1 MFLFVF
7 LLNFKYRGV
16 MFRCLQ
22 LINAIFQDFQ
32 SAHYLLSHWISETK
46 QLTKIEARAVRAVH
60 IAFII
65 LACLLYLLIE
75 CNISNSLTLTA
86 FTHLLIFDLL
96 SVIVALISFWTDR
109 KKASIETYSLGY
121 ERFEVVAVFA
131 STILAILL
139 SFFEIKEAVERIFEP
154 AEISPSHMLTPCL
167 IAFVVH
173 LLSVYG
179 IENMAYS
186 HVIQACGSSW
196 LQEHTTDISRSI
208 CRIIP
213 GLSRVLLPRVNPIS
227 LIGVSTTTTVCIVYL
242 ILINMSQNL
251 QYTNFPDPLPD
262 TLGGIIISLML
273 FGTMMPMMLYSGR
286 ILLQTTPTHLVGP
299 LDKALREASTVDG
312 VLELQNEHI
321 WSIGYKNLAGSL
333 YVRVRRDANEQ
344 LVLAHVTNRLSSLV
358 KYLTIQVY
366 KDDWTRATNSFI
378 MNWSPA
384 NNALYNQST
393 PSAQARPDLKFNLA
407 SSQPK
412 VASSHKIHDETYQE
426 HQVNSDNHI
435 YA

>member
-1 MFLFVF
+1 MFS
-7 LLNFKYRGV
+7 
-16 MFRCLQ
+16 CLQ
-22 LINAIFQDFQ
+22 LINAVYQDFQ
-32 SAHYLLSHWISETK
+32 SAHTLLSYLVSEIK
-46 QLTKIEARAVRAVH
+46 QLAKIEAKAVRAVR
-60 IAFII
+60 IAFVI

-96 SVIVALISFWTDR
+96 SVIVALISFWTNR
-109 KKASIETYSLGY
+109 KKASIESYSLGY

-154 AEISPSHMLTPCL
+154 AEISSNHMLTPCL
-167 IAFVVH
+167 IAFGVH

-179 IENMAYS
+179 IDNMAFA

-196 LQEHTTDISRSI
+196 LQEHTTDISRTI

-213 GLSRVLLPRVNPIS
+213 GLSRALLPRVNPIS

-242 ILINMSQNL
+242 ILINMSKKSQHI
-251 QYTNFPDPLPD
+251 NFPDPLPD

-286 ILLQTTPTHLVGP
+286 ILLQTTPAHLVSP

-321 WSIGYKNLAGSL
+321 WSIGYKDLAGSL

-384 NNALYNQST
+384 NNALYNQNIPGT
-393 PSAQARPDLKFNLA
+393 QVRPDLKHNLPSSLPA
-407 SSQPK
+407 S
-412 VASSHKIHDETYQE
+412 ASHHKTQEDSYQE
-426 HQVNSDNHI
+426 PQVNPNHYI